1 MMWAMLA
8 FASAALLGCYDFFK
22 KISLKDNS
30 VLAVLF
36 LNTLFGTLIFAPFI
50 LLSHVGVIEEGML
63 FVPVADARTHL
74 LLVLKAVIVLGSWLC
89 GYIGIKHLPI
99 TIVSPIQATRPV
111 LVLLGALL
119 LFGERLNGY
128 QWAGVLMAIF
138 SLYMLNRSGKR
149 EGINFANNRWVFFVA
164 MAALL
169 GAVSALYDKYL
180 MRNLEPMLVQSWFN
194 LYQCLLMGAIVVVM
208 NLCSSQQRNRR
219 FVWRWSIPM
228 ISLFLAVADFCYF
241 SALAQEGALVAV
253 VSMIRRGSVLV
264 SFIFGALLLRE
275 KNLKSKALDLLLI
288 FIGLLLLYIGST
300 K

>member
-169 GAVSALYDKYL
+169 GALSALYDKYL

-194 LYQCLLMGAIVVVM
+194 LYQCLLMGAIVVLM